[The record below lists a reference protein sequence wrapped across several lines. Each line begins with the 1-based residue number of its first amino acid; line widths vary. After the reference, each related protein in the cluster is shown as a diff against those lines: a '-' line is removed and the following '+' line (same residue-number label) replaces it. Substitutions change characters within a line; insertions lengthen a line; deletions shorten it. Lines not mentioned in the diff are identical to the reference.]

1 MSRKFIRDISRMNC
15 SIFDIKAWYEGES
28 YELKKYLGFGFYNTI
43 FLVDKGYVT
52 LFYDKQEVDEFY
64 NFLNEK
70 LDEELF
76 NRWCDDFFE
85 IIKESKN
92 INDDEKIFSL
102 MIRCWPALTI
112 FHEISNYPEYA
123 NNFMIRR
130 LERVRRNTETFSQ
143 NLSEKLKW
151 KDESS
156 ENYVFFRGEIINKPF
171 IEFINENDFEIIK

>member
-43 FLVDKGYVT
+43 FLV
-52 LFYDKQEVDEFY
+52 
-64 NFLNEK
+64 
-70 LDEELF
+70 
-76 NRWCDDFFE
+76 
-85 IIKESKN
+85 
-92 INDDEKIFSL
+92 
-102 MIRCWPALTI
+102 
-112 FHEISNYPEYA
+112 ISNYPEYA